1 MIAAIGMLASCSMM
15 TEDLEPCPPASQVV
29 RLHFKYDYNIQRA
42 DMFSAHVGEVRL
54 FVVDDAT
61 GLVVKDTTVSNRD
74 NADVIKRHPGNQYF
88 AVDFHNLKPETT
100 YRFVAMAQQ
109 RPYDETS
116 VRPTDRFMGLFPAMN
131 EKADKLTMTLT
142 RDVENHVNA
151 PSCGLDTLWMG
162 HTTKPITVP
171 LTEGSYTINDTI
183 SMVRDT
189 KYLTITLRQLE
200 EPANIHDTDFRVEIT
215 DKNGRLAW
223 NNELLDDVTLLYT
236 PHAQRTTEVLNVNQ
250 EVTARAAHYDI
261 SFSRLMIYEK
271 ATGTDAILKIT
282 DNNTEDVVAEIDLP
296 SVLSQGRK
304 AYEWCKYGAQEYLD
318 REYDYNLDLFLK
330 NGQWQY
336 ADVRVNILSW
346 AYRVQNVE
354 L

>member
-1 MIAAIGMLASCSMM
+1 MMAAIGMLASCSMM
-15 TEDLEPCPPASQVV
+15 TEDLEPCPPATQVV

-74 NADVIKRHPGNQYF
+74 NADVIKHHPGNQYF
-88 AVDFHNLKPETT
+88 AVDFHDLKPQGT

-116 VRPTDRFMGLFPAMN
+116 IRPEDRFMGAFPAMG
-131 EKADKLTMTLT
+131 EAADRLTMTLT
-142 RDVENHVNA
+142 RDADDHVNA

-162 HTTKPITVP
+162 NTVKAVTVP
-171 LTEGSYTINDTI
+171 VTEGSYIINDTI

-189 KYLTITLRQLE
+189 KYLTLTLRQLDD
-200 EPANIHDTDFRVEIT
+200 PANIKDADFRVEIT
-215 DKNGRLAW
+215 DRNGRLAW
-223 NNELLDDVTLLYT
+223 DNALLDDATLLYT
-236 PHAQRTTEVLNVNQ
+236 PHAQRTTEVLNTSQ

-271 ATGTDAILKIT
+271 VTGKNAILKII
-282 DNNTEDVVAEIDLP
+282 DNNTDDVVAEIDLP
-296 SVLSQGRK
+296 STLAQGRS
-304 AYEWCKYGAQEYLD
+304 AYEQDYSPQEYLD
-318 REYDYNLDLFLK
+318 REYDYDLDLFLR
-330 NGQWQY
+330 NGQWVY
-336 ADVRVNILSW
+336 GNVIVNINSW
-346 AYRVQNVE
+346 AIRIQFFNF
-354 L
+354 